1 MPASLLKTDRNRGQ
15 VLHFNISLSKQAFGL
30 HYASVSRIVSES
42 RRVCGVK

>member
-1 MPASLLKTDRNRGQ
+1 MGNIVNRTVLGQ

-42 RRVCGVK
+42 GRFAE